1 MGCFAWE
8 ERYRFLPDRADEYEE
23 RRKQETSYKDTYEL
37 LNFESEYDAYV
48 DLFVKVKRVPGRKQF
63 VLPLVDLKVSG
74 SQSQNYE
81 LLNDYTVWVINWR
94 R

>member
-23 RRKQETSYKDTYEL
+23 RRKQEPSYKDTYEL
-37 LNFESEYDAYV
+37 LNFESEYDPYV

-63 VLPLVDLKVSG
+63 VLPLVDLKVSD